1 MQKLEAGTRTSRRH
15 LYSLHLEGQLLTF
28 RPLHLR
34 LYLKGTQRLSSGPEP
49 LLSFPFS
56 SSEAHAV
63 GSGGYLTLL
72 HFCTLAYPESLF
84 WTLFSM

>member
-1 MQKLEAGTRTSRRH
+1 MQKLEAGTRTSHRH
-15 LYSLHLEGQLLTF
+15 LYSLYLEGQLPAF
-28 RPLHLR
+28 HPLRLR

-56 SSEAHAV
+56 SSEANAV

-72 HFCTLAYPESLF
+72 HFCTLAYPESLL
-84 WTLFSM
+84 WTLFSV